1 MDLEIM
7 FVVWDPLT
15 GWSNFAVISD
25 GFGGPYWNV
34 DSSYQA
40 DIAVIL
46 NGNVHVVWH
55 DLTNGKWG
63 TDNEIMHVEIE
74 NQYKQSPEG
83 VIIPFGNY
91 YIIYLIVILSILLT
105 LTNKKIKRII

>member
-40 DIAVIL
+40 DIAVIP

-74 NQYKQSPEG
+74 NQYKKVSQPTK
-83 VIIPFGNY
+83 IPFGSY
-91 YIIYLIVILSILLT
+91 YLIYLIIFTVLILT
-105 LTNKKIKRII
+105 LARRKIKRII